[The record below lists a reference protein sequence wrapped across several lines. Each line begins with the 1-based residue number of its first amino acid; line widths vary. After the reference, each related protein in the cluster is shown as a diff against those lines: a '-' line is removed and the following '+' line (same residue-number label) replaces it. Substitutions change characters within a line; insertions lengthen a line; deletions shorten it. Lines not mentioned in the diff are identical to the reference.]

1 MKMPEV
7 KRREL
12 QVRSKDTFTAIQW
25 FKHGDHE
32 KVTNVPR
39 GTSSH
44 SLPPNTDVTEIGWLS
59 DPSNRGVG
67 NSVSP
72 GEWIIGPMEGD
83 DGEDYYEV
91 LNQETFNELYEEV
104 PTADTPKAPAVE
116 PVVQQKKGTGMRR

>member
-1 MKMPEV
+1 MPEV

-32 KVTNVPR
+32 KVTHVPR
-39 GTSSH
+39 GTSSY
-44 SLPPNTDVTEIGWLS
+44 SLPPNSDVTEIGWF
-59 DPSNRGVG
+59 SNPGNCGVG

-104 PTADTPKAPAVE
+104 PTADAPKAPVAE

>member
-1 MKMPEV
+1 MPEV

-32 KVTNVPR
+32 KVTQVPR
-39 GTSSH
+39 GTSSYQ
-44 SLPPNTDVTEIGWLS
+44 LPPNSDVTEIGWLS
-59 DPSNRGVG
+59 DPSNRGIG

-72 GEWIIGPMEGD
+72 GEWIVGPMERD

-91 LNQETFNELYEEV
+91 LSPETFQELFEEV
-104 PTADTPKAPAVE
+104 PTADAVKAPAVE
-116 PVVQQKKGTGMRR
+116 PAGQQKKGTGMRR

>member
-32 KVTNVPR
+32 KVTHVPR
-39 GTSSH
+39 GTSSY
-44 SLPPNTDVTEIGWLS
+44 SLPPNSDVTEIGWFS
-59 DPSNRGVG
+59 NPGNRGVG

-104 PTADTPKAPAVE
+104 PATVATKAPVAE

>member
-1 MKMPEV
+1 MPEV

-32 KVTNVPR
+32 KVTHVPR
-39 GTSSH
+39 GTSSY
-44 SLPPNTDVTEIGWLS
+44 SLPPNSDVTEIGWFS
-59 DPSNRGVG
+59 NSGNRGVG

-104 PTADTPKAPAVE
+104 PTADAPKAPVAE

>member
-1 MKMPEV
+1 MPEV

>member
-1 MKMPEV
+1 MPEV

-32 KVTNVPR
+32 KVTHVPR
-39 GTSSH
+39 GTSSY
-44 SLPPNTDVTEIGWLS
+44 SLPPNSDVTEIGWFS
-59 DPSNRGVG
+59 NPGNRGVG

-104 PTADTPKAPAVE
+104 PATVATKAPVAE

>member
-1 MKMPEV
+1 MPEV

-12 QVRSKDTFTAIQW
+12 KVRSKDTFTAIQW

-32 KVTNVPR
+32 KVTHVPR

-44 SLPPNTDVTEIGWLS
+44 SLPPNADVIEIGWLS
-59 DPSNRGVG
+59 DPSYRGVG
-67 NSVSP
+67 QSISP

-83 DGEDYYEV
+83 DGENYYEV
-91 LNQETFNELYEEV
+91 LSPETFNELYEEV
-104 PTADTPKAPAVE
+104 PTADAPKAPVAE

>member
-1 MKMPEV
+1 MPEV

-25 FKHGDHE
+25 LKHGDHE
-32 KVTNVPR
+32 KVTHVPR
-39 GTSSH
+39 GTSSY
-44 SLPPNTDVTEIGWLS
+44 SIPANVDVTKIGWLS

-91 LNQETFNELYEEV
+91 LNQETFQELYEEV
-104 PTADTPKAPAVE
+104 PTADAAKDPAVE